1 MRRSSLFLLLLSFL
15 ALFASQRTVTAAEA
29 TGFIRVEQIDGVW
42 WFINAE
48 GERFVSLGVNHIEP
62 HLWLAPYNKKAT
74 LERYGEDMV
83 DENGRF
89 NTDGE
94 AAKKWIDRQV
104 EIVHGMSFNTFGPHT
119 HGTIDPALYKEQVY
133 YVARLDTAPLAGWR
147 ERNGEGP
154 RPDVFSHDFRHFVKS
169 RVKDVCAEHR
179 DSPNLLGY
187 LYTDVP
193 SWLLGKAEQKEAGND
208 IMIYPWVNAII
219 ELGEASPGKQRWL
232 ELLKE
237 RYPSAEA
244 AAETWGIAISPT
256 YGISW
261 DTMARRIDWLQPTDR
276 EKADAD
282 MVAFLHLI
290 ADQWYRIHREVV
302 LAEDPN
308 HLLLG
313 DKNMSMW
320 HYDWVLAAA
329 KKHIDVVAIQ
339 SYGFWP
345 DDVKLTDRIY
355 EATGKPIFNGDGCFS
370 FAAPQQQE
378 WGVKGFRTGAKSIE
392 EVARFYRE
400 TLEGMMAT
408 PYVVGWHHCGYL
420 QQWDAAERG
429 DAPRNENGFLD
440 PFENEITTW
449 TDVIREVNAK
459 AEKLHEQS
467 ASE

>member
-1 MRRSSLFLLLLSFL
+1 MRLLRPFLFLISIPLLLTS
-15 ALFASQRTVTAAEA
+15 ARASAAEA
-29 TGFIRVEQIDGVW
+29 TGFIHVKQIDGVW
-42 WFINAE
+42 WFINPE
-48 GERFVSLGVNHIEP
+48 GKRFVSLGVNHIEP
-62 HLWLAPYNKKAT
+62 HLWLAPYNFKAT
-74 LERYGEDMV
+74 LKRYGRDMITI
-83 DENGRF
+83 DGHF
-89 NTDGE
+89 NTKGE

-104 EIVHGMSFNTFGPHT
+104 EVTQSLHFNTFGPHT
-119 HGTIDPALYKEQVY
+119 HGSIDPALYKDQIY

-154 RPDVFSHDFRHFVKS
+154 RPDVFSHDFRHFIKS
-169 RVKDVCAEHR
+169 RVKDVCAQHK

-193 SWLLGKAEQKEAGND
+193 SWIMGKADQKASGND
-208 IMIYPWVNAII
+208 VMIYPWVNAMLK
-219 ELGEASPGKQRWL
+219 LGEGSAGKQRWL

-237 RYPSAEA
+237 RYPNPTEA
-244 AAETWGIAISPT
+244 AKVWGIKISPT

-261 DTMARRIDWLQPTDR
+261 ITMARRVDWTQPTDR
-276 EKADAD
+276 KKADAD

-290 ADQWYRIHREVV
+290 ADKWYRIHREVI
-302 LAEDPN
+302 LKEDPN

-329 KKHIDVVAIQ
+329 KKHIDVIAIQ

-345 DDVKLTDRIY
+345 DDVKLTDKIY
-355 EATGKPIFNGDGCFS
+355 KATGKPIFNGDGCFG
-370 FAAPQQQE
+370 FAQPQQKE
-378 WGVKGFRTGAKSIE
+378 WGVKGFRTGAKSVE
-392 EVARFYRE
+392 EVAKFYRE

-408 PYVVGWHHCGYL
+408 PYIIGWHHCGYL

-440 PFENEITTW
+440 PFEKELTTW

-459 AEKLHEQS
+459 AETLHK
-467 ASE
+467 AAK